1 MKLKI
6 RERLFRAI
14 LPSFMLLGIVLTI
27 MAVSVAQNYINTD
40 IEHSMTANISY
51 YNDMINLKYDGTYHT
66 DGQTLYKG
74 DNDLRRTALLDHLK
88 SNTHFEYTLFLGD
101 TRFVTTINH
110 DNASLV
116 GTKADDKIIESV
128 LNNGETVH
136 TDVIIGGH
144 PFSAHYEPIKNEK
157 GAIIGMV
164 SISQDITQYKNQLVQ
179 VTIICIAIAL
189 IICIITSIII
199 TYVVNSISKAINQAV
214 KHLDRLSE
222 KDFSLPIDPK
232 MLNRSDEVGLL
243 YQSMKV
249 MQENIIMVLNGV
261 THLTHIVNESSE
273 ILANNSSH
281 IAFHSEKVVASSQ
294 EITVSTTTQAE
305 DLIEID
311 AAVSTL
317 SHSLESVSDSM
328 LNMNHE
334 ANEINRIS
342 NTSQIE
348 MKEVIHSIHS
358 FNDEFNNYA
367 QEIQSFKQHVDQISP
382 ITDAIENIARQTNLL
397 ALNAAIEAARAG
409 EAGKGFSVVAE
420 EIRGLAEQSQL
431 SAQNIS
437 KIITFLSKNTDKLA
451 ENTSALTAS
460 LNEQTQ
466 NIEHSVDVFQN
477 IVDAI
482 HHVIP
487 QIEVVNN
494 ETSTVNAQ
502 NATIQ
507 GKINHS
513 SSIAQNI
520 SAACEEVASSTE
532 EINVVIEELQQT
544 AENLVQLTH
553 RLTNQIH
560 AFKLS

>member
-6 RERLFRAI
+6 RGRLFRAI
-14 LPSFMLLGIVLTI
+14 LPAFILLDIMLTA
-27 MAVSVAQNYINTD
+27 MAVSIAQSYINTD
-40 IEHSMTANISY
+40 IEHSMTTNISY
-51 YNDMINLKYDGTYHT
+51 YTDMINLKYDGNYHT

-88 SNTHFEYTLFLGD
+88 SNTNFEYTLFLGD
-101 TRFVTTINH
+101 TRFVTTIDH

-128 LNNGETVH
+128 LNKGETIH
-136 TDVIIGGH
+136 TDVTIEGR
-144 PFSAHYEPIKNEK
+144 PFSAYYEPIKNEN
-157 GAIIGMV
+157 GSIIGMV
-164 SISQDITQYKNQLVQ
+164 SISQDITEYKKQLTQ
-179 VTIICIAIAL
+179 ITIKCIAIGL
-189 IICIITSIII
+189 IMCIATSITIA
-199 TYVVNSISKAINQAV
+199 YVVGVISKAINQAV
-214 KHLDRLSE
+214 KHLNRLSE
-222 KDFSLPIDPK
+222 KDFSFSIDPK

-243 YQSMKV
+243 YRSMKV
-249 MQENIIMVLNGV
+249 MQENIITVLNEV

-311 AAVSTL
+311 ASVNTL

-348 MKEVIHSIHS
+348 MKEVIHSIHN
-358 FNDEFNNYA
+358 FNAEFKNYA
-367 QEIQSFKQHVDQISP
+367 QEIQDFKQYVDQINQ
-382 ITDAIENIARQTNLL
+382 ITDVIESIARQTNLL

-409 EAGKGFSVVAE
+409 EAGKGFSVVSE

-431 SAQNIS
+431 SAQNIN
-437 KIITFLSKNTDKLA
+437 KIIAVLY
-451 ENTSALTAS
+451 ENTNKLTKGTGAITAS

-477 IVDAI
+477 IVVAI
-482 HHVIP
+482 NHMIP
-487 QIEVVNN
+487 QIQTVND
-494 ETSTVNAQ
+494 ETSTVNSQ
-502 NATIQ
+502 NTMIQ
-507 GKINHS
+507 GKLNQS

-520 SAACEEVASSTE
+520 SAACEEVASSTQ
-532 EINVVIEELQQT
+532 EINLVIEELQQT
-544 AENLVQLTH
+544 SENLAQLTH
-553 RLTNQIH
+553 QLTNQVNS
-560 AFKLS
+560 FKLS